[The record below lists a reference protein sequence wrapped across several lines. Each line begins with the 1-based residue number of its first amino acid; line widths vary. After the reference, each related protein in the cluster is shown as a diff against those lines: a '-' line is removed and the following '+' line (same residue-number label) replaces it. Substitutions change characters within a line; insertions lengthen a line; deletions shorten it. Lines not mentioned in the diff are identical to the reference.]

1 MKSQKMKK
9 LNLMFMSLLL
19 AGMGMA
25 FTACSSDN
33 DAKPEE
39 VVLDADTL
47 QVFDGFDVKFQ
58 MLDAQGRPV
67 TKFKEGENITFKLA
81 VTNKQKETFDLPSTF
96 IGMDAFHIF
105 STSGNDLGLP
115 WDAVVTKGFPV
126 FRLHQ
131 SESAIVSY
139 QAFGKKDE
147 EIPFESKLD
156 FARNKDRNPLPKGS
170 YYTQFELNLNAQGKT
185 PSEGSKGIVCKKS
198 FTIE

>member
-1 MKSQKMKK
+1 MKK
-9 LNLMFMSLLL
+9 ISFMVMSLLL
-19 AGMGMA
+19 AGMA
-25 FTACSSDN
+25 FTACSSDDDMQVKEN
-33 DAKPEE
+33 

-147 EIPFESKLD
+147 KIPFEFKLD
-156 FARNKDRNPLPKGS
+156 FARYKDRNPLPKGS
-170 YYTQFELNLNAQGKT
+170 YYTQFELNLNAQGET

>member
-1 MKSQKMKK
+1 MKK

-81 VTNKQKETFDLPSTF
+81 VTNKQKETFDLPSNF
-96 IGMDAFHIF
+96 IGDDIFHIF
-105 STSGNDLGLP
+105 SASGTDLDTP
-115 WDAVVTKGFPV
+115 WDAVAYFSTYFILP
-126 FRLHQ
+126 Q
-131 SESAIVSY
+131 SESATISCK
-139 QAFGKKDE
+139 AFGKSGENAALPSSIVELIKE
-147 EIPFESKLD
+147 
-156 FARNKDRNPLPKGS
+156 KDRNPLPKGS
-170 YYTQFELNLNAQGKT
+170 YYTQFELKLNAQGKT

>member
-1 MKSQKMKK
+1 M
-9 LNLMFMSLLL
+9 
-19 AGMGMA
+19 
-25 FTACSSDN
+25 
-33 DAKPEE
+33 
-39 VVLDADTL
+39 
-47 QVFDGFDVKFQ
+47 
-58 MLDAQGRPV
+58 
-67 TKFKEGENITFKLA
+67 IY
-81 VTNKQKETFDLPSTF
+81 
-96 IGMDAFHIF
+96 
-105 STSGNDLGLP
+105 SGNVGVNIANATVTAHSTITYFQIGIPFPLRARTLLTKNIPPQIKPTILISAKFPRLLTNGEYD
-115 WDAVVTKGFPV
+115 WNRHHNAVVTKGFPV

-170 YYTQFELNLNAQGKT
+170 YYTQFELNLNAQGET

>member
-1 MKSQKMKK
+1 MKK

-81 VTNKQKETFDLPSTF
+81 VTNKQKETFELITDF
-96 IGMDAFHIF
+96 IGMDAFRIF
-105 STSGNDLGLP
+105 SASGNDLGLP
-115 WDAVVTKGFPV
+115 WDAVVTTGFPV

-147 EIPFESKLD
+147 EIPFGLSKLD

-170 YYTQFELNLNAQGKT
+170 YYTQFELNLNAQGET

>member
-1 MKSQKMKK
+1 MKK
-9 LNLMFMSLLL
+9 ISFMVMSLLL
-19 AGMGMA
+19 AGMA
-25 FTACSSDN
+25 FTACSSDDDMQVKEN
-33 DAKPEE
+33 

-115 WDAVVTKGFPV
+115 WDAVVQKGISAYF
-126 FRLHQ
+126 LHQ
-131 SESAIVSY
+131 SESATVSC

-156 FARNKDRNPLPKGS
+156 FARYKDRNPLPKGS

-185 PSEGSKGIVCKKS
+185 PSEGAKGIVCRKA

>member
-67 TKFKEGENITFKLA
+67 TKFKEGENFTFRLA
-81 VTNKQKETFDLPSTF
+81 VINKQKETFELSTEF
-96 IGMDAFHIF
+96 IGMDAFRVF
-105 STSGNDLGLP
+105 SAAGDNLGLP
-115 WDAVVTKGFPV
+115 WDAVVQMGMAVYF
-126 FRLHQ
+126 LHQ
-131 SESAIVSY
+131 SESATVSCR
-139 QAFGKKDE
+139 AFGKNSDE
-147 EIPFESKLD
+147 RPILTRLSLVKY
-156 FARNKDRNPLPKGS
+156 KDRNPLPKGS
-170 YYTQFELNLNAQGKT
+170 YYTQFELNLNAQGET